1 MIDPDALAVAQELD
15 GLPLAL
21 ATAGA
26 YLEQVTTSFRDYL
39 RLYKASWLKLHQT
52 TPELSF
58 YEDRQ
63 LYTTWQLSYDHI
75 KQQNELS
82 AKLLHLWAYFDN
94 QDLWF
99 ELLKEEQSAGP
110 EWFRQLTQDE
120 LSFNQAMRVLCNH
133 GLAEAYGLSDTDDI
147 ESPGYSMHS
156 CVHEWTIHVLNHERS
171 TDMERLAFNCTS
183 SHIPSNDIKGF
194 WVTRR
199 RLLQHASK
207 CWLSI
212 KEGRFEQDRRI
223 LCALNKL
230 GVLYSSLE
238 KLDKAEEILGWASR
252 SCQTVVG
259 EYDIGTFQIM
269 NSMGDLFTQ
278 QGKLNEA
285 EKMYERALHGFET
298 TLGPDE
304 IVTLNTCSRLGTL
317 YSHQNKLNK
326 AEEMYQRALQG
337 YEKGPEPGHKT
348 SITTTNELGI
358 VYYNQGRLAEAEDT
372 FLRALYSF
380 EDAVGPNHP
389 FTLGVVNNLG
399 MLYSRQERF
408 SLAEQ
413 MYTRALHGNEQTLG
427 IDHTSILDTVNNLGA
442 LYANDGRYSE
452 ATEMLL
458 RALHGTE
465 KTLGPDHTSTLS
477 IVHNLGGLYVKQE
490 RLDEAEAMFLRALHG
505 HEKVLRLDHP
515 CTLRTVH
522 NLGIVYK
529 RMGRKEEVQQL
540 YARFPKAFTTL
551 CRS

>member
-1 MIDPDALAVAQELD
+1 MAKWIGQHCSTASHLNSVAEASNVDDVVTAVKQWLEHPQNTRWLMVLDNYDNPKLPNTTNPGTVDIRQFLPNADHGLILVTTRSSQVVIGHRIQVRKLQDMSESLQILCDASRRKDALNDPDALAVAQELD

-147 ESPGYSMHS
+147 ESPGY
-156 CVHEWTIHVLNHERS
+156 
-171 TDMERLAFNCTS
+171 
-183 SHIPSNDIKGF
+183 K
-194 WVTRR
+194 
-199 RLLQHASK
+199 
-207 CWLSI
+207 
-212 KEGRFEQDRRI
+212 
-223 LCALNKL
+223 
-230 GVLYSSLE
+230 

-442 LYANDGRYSE
+442 LPHVYIKYS
-452 ATEMLL
+452 A
-458 RALHGTE
+458 
-465 KTLGPDHTSTLS
+465 
-477 IVHNLGGLYVKQE
+477 
-490 RLDEAEAMFLRALHG
+490 
-505 HEKVLRLDHP
+505 
-515 CTLRTVH
+515 
-522 NLGIVYK
+522 
-529 RMGRKEEVQQL
+529 
-540 YARFPKAFTTL
+540 
-551 CRS
+551 